1 MAIGQLW
8 SGFRPMQWGATSI
21 AAPTGPSTAAP
32 SMYIDLNGA
41 DAAVLRPIAVG
52 VAGGVSALLSIY
64 GMTRDVS
71 DNGLTPTGQTTL
83 YVPQFLC
90 SYASLNLGTSGGAD
104 AYGKVSFLYY
114 DRLLIESVT
123 NSVGTFRR
131 NVLGV
136 GSDFVEINSPGS
148 GAAGPGIAEI
158 YLSNIGGFD
167 LLAIGLA
174 LVQVSGTVS
183 LFNMLANLRNGGT

>member
-1 MAIGQLW
+1 
-8 SGFRPMQWGATSI
+8 MQWGATTI
-21 AAPTGPSTAAP
+21 AAPTGPSTATPA
-32 SMYIDLNGA
+32 MFVGLDGA

-83 YVPQFLC
+83 YIPQFLC
-90 SYASLNLGTSGGAD
+90 SYASLNLGTSGGAN
-104 AYGKVSFLYY
+104 AYGQGAFLYY
-114 DRLLIESVT
+114 DRLLTESVT
-123 NSVGTFRR
+123 GSVGTLRR
-131 NVLGV
+131 NVLGT
-136 GSDFVEINSPGS
+136 GSDFLEVHSPGS

-158 YLSNIGGFD
+158 YLSNLGGFD